1 MKRILTGSMFPAIIL
16 TFSMLSFG
24 QGVNGVSA
32 GQRLGDQAAGYSFTA
47 PSGWKFNKG
56 EGGFAMV
63 DPAETVIVSVR
74 AHSYNNFQAAIRDT
88 NLEGF
93 QIAGEP
99 QDLKNGGKAVR
110 VTKKNVN
117 GLGVVDFFVL
127 FSPNGGGVVVMVLSD
142 SRDSVAAFNAGLNI
156 SNSVAFA
163 RTQQAGVPPRQE
175 GNATGWQAAFAGK
188 HLLYMYSGNGYF
200 EEKHIY
206 LCRDGSFLQKTG
218 TGGYTPGNSDG
229 GSFAGRGG
237 HRGTWSVNGSTLVL
251 QFQDGDVGR
260 YTITQRSARNEVG
273 LNGRRYF
280 VQSNA
285 GC

>member
-1 MKRILTGSMFPAIIL
+1 MREA
-16 TFSMLSFG
+16 
-24 QGVNGVSA
+24 
-32 GQRLGDQAAGYSFTA
+32 
-47 PSGWKFNKG
+47 
-56 EGGFAMV
+56 GFALV
-63 DPAETVIVSVR
+63 DPDQTIIISVKP
-74 AHSYNNFQAAIRDT
+74 HSYNNFQAVLRDT
-88 NLEGF
+88 QLGEGF
-93 QIAGEP
+93 QMAGEP

-127 FSPNGGGVVVMVLSD
+127 FSSKGGGIVVMVLSD
-142 SRDSVAAFNAGLNI
+142 SRDSVAAFNAGLNL
-156 SNSVAFA
+156 SNSVSFA
-163 RTQQAGVPPRQE
+163 KPQQVGVTPRQE
-175 GNATGWQAAFAGK
+175 ENATGWQAAFAGK

-260 YTITQRSARNEVG
+260 YTITKRSAGNEVG